1 MAKQAK
7 KQQEKR
13 KRVEEDEEVEHVEVA
28 HSKVDDAS
36 PAAKIQPLIIQGR
49 ELKEGD
55 PGTLTGRPLRLFADG
70 IFDLFHFGHARALQ
84 QCKQAYPNV
93 YLLVGCCN
101 DEVTHRLK
109 GQTVMTEDERYESL
123 RHCKWVDE
131 VIEGS
136 PWVLTEEFLDE
147 HNIDF
152 VCHDAIPYTDTSGT
166 AGDSGDVYGHIK
178 AIGKFH
184 ETTRTEGISTSDLI
198 IRIISEYDTFIR
210 RNLKRGY
217 SGKEMNVPF
226 LKEKAIQIDMALDKV
241 KHDMDAAMHN
251 ILGKAEDVQ
260 HSFLNL
266 FSKEGALRTS
276 LRKRRKILQDSLKD
290 MAREGLC

>member
-1 MAKQAK
+1 MAKKSTAAAAAK
-7 KQQEKR
+7 AEKR
-13 KRVEEDEEVEHVEVA
+13 KRDDDEEHVEEDAKVEE
-28 HSKVDDAS
+28 SDK
-36 PAAKIQPLIIQGR
+36 KIEPIIIQGR

-93 YLLVGCCN
+93 YLLVGVCN

-109 GQTVMTEDERYESL
+109 GQTVMTEAERFESV

-136 PWVLTEEFLDE
+136 PWVLTDEFLEE

-166 AGDSGDVYGHIK
+166 AGDSDDVYGHIK

-184 ETTRTEGISTSDLI
+184 ETQRTEGISTSDLI

-217 SGKEMNVPF
+217 SGKEMKVPF
-226 LKEKAIQIDMALDKV
+226 LKEKAIQIDIAMDKV
-241 KHDMDAAMHN
+241 KHDIDTAMHN
-251 ILGKAEDVQ
+251 LLGKAEDVQ

-276 LRKRRKILQDSLKD
+276 LRKRRKILQESLKD

>member
-1 MAKQAK
+1 MAKPS
-7 KQQEKR
+7 KQR
-13 KRVEEDEEVEHVEVA
+13 KRQEAEEAEEEDHHHDEE
-28 HSKVDDAS
+28 S
-36 PAAKIQPLIIQGR
+36 PKAADSTPAPKIEPLVVQGR
-49 ELKEGD
+49 ELKEGE

-93 YLLVGCCN
+93 HLLVGVCS

-109 GQTVMTEDERYESL
+109 GQTVMTEDERYESV

-226 LKEKAIQIDMALDKV
+226 LKEKAIQIDMAMDKV
-241 KHDMDAAMHN
+241 KHDIDVVVHN
-251 ILGKAEDVQ
+251 FLGKAEDAQ
-260 HSFLNL
+260 HSFLNM
-266 FSKEGALRTS
+266 FSKEGALRTG

>member
-1 MAKQAK
+1 MAKKLTAAAK
-7 KQQEKR
+7 AEKR
-13 KRVEEDEEVEHVEVA
+13 KRAHDEEHVEEDARVEE
-28 HSKVDDAS
+28 SDK
-36 PAAKIQPLIIQGR
+36 KIEPIIIQGR

-93 YLLVGCCN
+93 YLLVGVCN

-109 GQTVMTEDERYESL
+109 GQTVMTEAERFESV

-136 PWVLTEEFLDE
+136 PWVLTDEFLEE
-147 HNIDF
+147 HNIDY

-166 AGDSGDVYGHIK
+166 AGDSDDVYGHIK

-184 ETTRTEGISTSDLI
+184 ETQRTEGISTSDLI

-217 SGKEMNVPF
+217 SGKEMKVPF
-226 LKEKAIQIDMALDKV
+226 LKEKAIQIDMAMDKV
-241 KHDMDAAMHN
+241 KHDIDTAMHN
-251 ILGKAEDVQ
+251 LLGKAEDVQ

-276 LRKRRKILQDSLKD
+276 LRKRRKILQESLKD